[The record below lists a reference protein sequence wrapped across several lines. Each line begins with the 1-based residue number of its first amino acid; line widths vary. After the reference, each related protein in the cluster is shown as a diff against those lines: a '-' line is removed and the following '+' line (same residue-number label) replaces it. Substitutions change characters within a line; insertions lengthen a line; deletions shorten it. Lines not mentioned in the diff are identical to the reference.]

1 MIETKEK
8 VIGESNYSVTQMP
21 AMTAIKMQARLL
33 RLIGPS
39 FGAMVAS
46 GDDSSIPTA
55 ISLLTDKLDA
65 NTFETLVLDLCRG
78 ARKDGVEMTR
88 QKIDLD
94 FAGNLNELFR
104 VIQFILEVNFSD
116 FFQEGGIIAELK
128 KAAEKD
134 SPTPISPDLK
144 KT

>member
-8 VIGESNYSVTQMP
+8 EVGGSTYSVTQMP
-21 AMTAIKMQARLL
+21 AIRALKVQARLL

-39 FGAMVAS
+39 FAAMIAS
-46 GDDSSIPTA
+46 GDDSSIPMA
-55 ISLLTDKLDA
+55 ITLLTDKLDEK
-65 NTFETLVLDLCRG
+65 TFENLVLELTQG
-78 ARKDGVEMTR
+78 VRKDGIELTR
-88 QKIDLD
+88 SKIDLD

-104 VIQFILEVNFSD
+104 VLQFILEVNFAD

-128 KAAEKD
+128 KTADQA
-134 SPTPISPDLK
+134 TQLSPDLK